1 MSHFEDHGRHSISFN
16 ISCLRRHGIKSKS
29 SGSKSNRKL
38 RIEKPEIDEKQQSKI
53 PELLPQN
60 QEHLHRNH
68 NRNVDTIRNYKSL
81 SGTSVNPHQNT
92 HVGTNE
98 NYFSGNSWETAS
110 GKLNLKEK
118 PHIPRQPNW
127 ILKNGNHPHPELIKF
142 RNNLPVARKRNEI
155 LESINDFEGI
165 LPTCR
170 F

>member
-1 MSHFEDHGRHSISFN
+1 M
-16 ISCLRRHGIKSKS
+16 LRRHGIKSKS

-53 PELLPQN
+53 PELLPKN

-68 NRNVDTIRNYKSL
+68 NRNVDTIRNYTSC
-81 SGTSVNPHQNT
+81 GTTTTGHQNT
-92 HVGTNE
+92 GHAGVIEGH
-98 NYFSGNSWETAS
+98 FGGNSWETAS

-127 ILKNGNHPHPELIKF
+127 KNGNHPHPELIKF

-165 LPTCR
+165 LPTCH

>member
-1 MSHFEDHGRHSISFN
+1 ML
-16 ISCLRRHGIKSKS
+16 LRRHGIKSKS

-38 RIEKPEIDEKQQSKI
+38 RIEKPEIDENQQSRI

-68 NRNVDTIRNYKSL
+68 NRNVDTIRNYKSCTT
-81 SGTSVNPHQNT
+81 TSTNQKT
-92 HVGTNE
+92 GLGHVGVNE
-98 NYFSGNSWETAS
+98 GHFGGNSWETAS

-118 PHIPRQPNW
+118 PHIPRHPNW
-127 ILKNGNHPHPELIKF
+127 KNGHHPHPELIKF